1 MKHMTI
7 EERTGEGVPR
17 PLGTDGRS
25 PLRRLRRRFR
35 PRFGRRFRRSLAD
48 DRGAA
53 TAEYAIT
60 ILAAVGFAGLLV
72 ALLKGDEVKSILS
85 DLVHR
90 ALSGG

>member
-25 PLRRLRRRFR
+25 PLRRLRRRFG

-60 ILAAVGFAGLLV
+60 ILVPSVLV
-72 ALLKGDEVKSILS
+72 SRGRRTGSGTHIL
-85 DLVHR
+85 R
-90 ALSGG
+90 